1 MIRASHLRQEY
12 KDAITEGLAVVL
24 DKSTYNTAEEVLANL
39 LRAIVLPR
47 ASVKDLSDHIHQNMP
62 KREQGQERPL
72 VHVGVRDTFAMMV
85 VVRAGPRATSGVNN
99 KKT

>member
-12 KDAITEGLAVVL
+12 KDAITEGLAVLL
-24 DKSTYNTAEEVLANL
+24 DKSTYNTAEEVLAHL

-47 ASVKDLSDHIHQNMP
+47 TSAEELADHIHQNIP
-62 KREQGQERPL
+62 KREEGQERPL

-85 VVRAGPRATSGVNN
+85 VVRAGPRAPSGIGG
-99 KKT
+99 